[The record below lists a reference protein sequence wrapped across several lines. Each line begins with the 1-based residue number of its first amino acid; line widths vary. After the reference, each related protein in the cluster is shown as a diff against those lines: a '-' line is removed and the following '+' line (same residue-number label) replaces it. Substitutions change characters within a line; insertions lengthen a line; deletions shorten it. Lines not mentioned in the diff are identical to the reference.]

1 MSGAPAHR
9 ATASIA
15 LPAVE
20 PPDRVG
26 GDVVRA
32 ALSGPIRDRTRGRA
46 ARFHAPVVVEPL
58 REAASRGRHGRADT
72 RAGAPALLDY
82 PGCAVVISRDRW
94 FLDRIATH
102 IQVASATGNP

>member
-1 MSGAPAHR
+1 
-9 ATASIA
+9 
-15 LPAVE
+15 
-20 PPDRVG
+20 
-26 GDVVRA
+26 
-32 ALSGPIRDRTRGRA
+32 
-46 ARFHAPVVVEPL
+46 L